1 MIQIP
6 VHVAGD
12 QWFNRKSVCEQ
23 LKQSRDTTI
32 ELDLGAEGP
41 SLARL
46 GIVDAV
52 LEAGI
57 DPAAVTVC
65 NWSNSVENIPFHR
78 TLHHHRASHFFWHH
92 QLHSIADDFANTTDT
107 IFGLFVGR
115 RTFSR
120 CKILYELWNQ
130 YRQVSC
136 LSLMDSVT
144 GLPWHTSTQVSVEQF
159 DDWVNDLEKD
169 DFLHWWNT
177 PPVASLDNV
186 NINDQY
192 SSQHDT
198 NRSLLKFY
206 NQFSVEIVCETYCY
220 GDCFFPTEKTIRPIA
235 AGKPLVVFGP
245 VDFLKRLRL
254 LGFETYNKFWDESY
268 DELEGVARW
277 AAMQQVLSYIQQQHS
292 SDWINSV
299 NTVAEHNRQ
308 VLKSVVTKYQPT

>member
-6 VHVAGD
+6 VCVAGD
-12 QWFNRKSVCEQ
+12 QWFNRDSICEQ
-23 LKQSRDTTI
+23 LKQNQDTMI

-41 SLARL
+41 SLTRL
-46 GIVDAV
+46 GVVDAV

-57 DPAAVTVC
+57 DPDAVTVC
-65 NWSNSVENIPFHR
+65 NWPNNVENIPFHR
-78 TLHHHRASHFFWHH
+78 KLHHRVSHFFWHH
-92 QLHSIADDFANTTDT
+92 RLHDITDNFVNTTDT

-120 CKILYELWNQ
+120 CKILYNVWNQ
-130 YRQVSC
+130 YRHIAC
-136 LSLMDSVT
+136 LSLMDSVV
-144 GLPWHTSTQVSVEQF
+144 GLPWHNSTGVSVEQF
-159 DDWVNDLEKD
+159 GDWVNILEKD
-169 DFLHWWNT
+169 DFLHWWNI
-177 PPVASLDNV
+177 PPVVSLDNI

-206 NQFSVEIVCETYCY
+206 NQFSIEIVCETYCY

-235 AGKPLVVFGP
+235 TGKPFVAFGP

-268 DELEGVARW
+268 DKLEGVARW
-277 AAMQQVLSYIQQQHS
+277 QAIQTVLSYIRQQHS

-308 VLKSVVTKYQPT
+308 VLKSVVSQYQPT

>member
-12 QWFNRKSVCEQ
+12 QWFNRESVCEQ
-23 LKQSRDTTI
+23 LKQSQGTMI
-32 ELDLGAEGP
+32 ELDFGAEGP
-41 SLARL
+41 SLVRL

-52 LEAGI
+52 LSAGI

-65 NWSNSVENIPFHR
+65 NWPNSVENIPFHR
-78 TLHHHRASHFFWHH
+78 KLHHRASHFFWHH
-92 QLHSIADDFANTTDT
+92 QLHNITDDFTNNTDT

-120 CKILYELWNQ
+120 CKILYDVWNQ
-130 YRQVSC
+130 YQRVAC

-144 GLPWHTSTQVSVEQF
+144 GLPWHTSTQVSVEKF
-159 DDWVNDLEKD
+159 DNWVNNLEKD
-169 DFLHWWNT
+169 DFLQWWNT
-177 PPVASLDNV
+177 PPVNSLDNA

-192 SSQHDT
+192 NSQHDT

-245 VDFLKRLRL
+245 VDFLKRLHL

-268 DELEGVARW
+268 DELEGVERW
-277 AAMQQVLSYIQQQHS
+277 AAIQRVLSYIQQQHS
-292 SDWINSV
+292 SDWIDSV
-299 NTVAEHNRQ
+299 NTVVEHNRQ
-308 VLKSVVTKYQPT
+308 VLKSLVTQYQPT

>member
-12 QWFNRKSVCEQ
+12 QWFNRDSVLEQ
-23 LKQSRDTTI
+23 LKQSQGTHI

-41 SLARL
+41 SLGRL

-52 LEAGI
+52 LSTGI
-57 DPAAVTVC
+57 GPAVVTVC
-65 NWSNSVENIPFHR
+65 NWPNSVENIPFHR
-78 TLHHHRASHFFWHH
+78 KLHHRVSHFFWHH
-92 QLHSIADDFANTTDT
+92 QLHNITDNFANTTDT

-120 CKILYELWNQ
+120 CKILYNVWNQ
-130 YRQVSC
+130 YRHVAC
-136 LSLMDSVT
+136 LSLMSSIA
-144 GLPWHTSTQVSVEQF
+144 GLPWHNSTGVSVEQF
-159 DDWVNDLEKD
+159 GDWVNNFEKD

-198 NRSLLKFY
+198 NRSLLKYY
-206 NQFSVEIVCETYCY
+206 NQFSIEIVCETYCY

-235 AGKPLVVFGP
+235 AGKPFVVFGP

-268 DELEGVARW
+268 DNLEGVERW
-277 AAMQQVLSYIQQQHS
+277 TAMQRVLSYIQQQHS
-292 SDWINSV
+292 RDWIDSV
-299 NTVAEHNRQ
+299 NTIAENNRQ
-308 VLKSVVTKYQPT
+308 VLKSVVTQYQPS